1 MLRTPYRTLL
11 VAALVAAVFGVA
23 LAGCGGGSGSASSAS
38 SPEAEGTTTPR
49 PTRTVTVYNHEPSP
63 SPSPVHLNAG
73 LEAGTLPDK
82 PVLGT
87 VLTDEDCEP
96 DTQGISHCRNVVRLP
111 GGAKVVLRHP
121 HAMMEVECLEPGEK
135 VLLRR
140 A

>member
-1 MLRTPYRTLL
+1 MLRTPHRTLL
-11 VAALVAAVFGVA
+11 IAALAAAAFGVA
-23 LAGCGGGSGSASSAS
+23 LAGCGGSSGSASTS
-38 SPEAEGTTTPR
+38 SPAASETTTPR
-49 PTRTVTVYNHEPSP
+49 QTRTVTVYNHEPSP

-96 DTQGISHCRNVVRLP
+96 DAQGISHCRNVVRLP
-111 GGAKVVLRHP
+111 GGAKIVLRHP